1 MRERILVPVSKGKT
15 VCVLGAEILY
25 NTENALTYIGY
36 AYHEQIEQQ
45 RTAEKNS
52 NGELFQL
59 ETKPELP
66 VTKTNCNNCDL
77 LDLSLWRFFEAES
90 GFYQSPRARC

>member
-15 VCVLGAEILY
+15 VCALGAEMLY
-25 NTENALTYIGY
+25 NTENTFTYIGY

-59 ETKPELP
+59 ETNP
-66 VTKTNCNNCDL
+66 
-77 LDLSLWRFFEAES
+77 SYR
-90 GFYQSPRARC
+90 